1 MRGVTAGAGGTQGH
15 GSGWPMRG
23 GTPVSRPAPGREPR
37 PRPAPSTAGIIRALV
52 LPVARTLPWL
62 PLAAGGT
69 VGLLLVGVPRLV
81 SGETPEEI
89 ALLLLRGAV
98 LAFGLGLAF
107 LMDDPARHTTAG
119 VPVRRAV
126 RAGLRVALVAPVA
139 VGWWTAALLLVPA
152 EVRPPVGDMTLEAA
166 ATAVLALLA
175 GAAAVRLRDE
185 PEPGQ
190 AAAAA
195 LLLTGLVAP
204 LLMPD
209 RWTLFVQPHADRWDE
224 AHRSWAWL
232 LTGAA
237 LVWAACLLEPVR
249 RRRVR
254 AVFTARH

>member
-1 MRGVTAGAGGTQGH
+1 
-15 GSGWPMRG
+15 
-23 GTPVSRPAPGREPR
+23 
-37 PRPAPSTAGIIRALV
+37 
-52 LPVARTLPWL
+52 VARTLPWL
-62 PLAAGGT
+62 PLAAGAT

-81 SGETPEEI
+81 SGETPDRI
-89 ALLLLRGAV
+89 ALLLLRGAA

-107 LMDDPARHTTAG
+107 LMDDPARHTIAG

-232 LTGAA
+232 LAGAA

>member
-1 MRGVTAGAGGTQGH
+1 MRDVTADDA
-15 GSGWPMRG
+15 
-23 GTPVSRPAPGREPR
+23 PVTRPASGPAPHPR
-37 PRPAPSTAGIIRALV
+37 PTPSTTGITRALV
-52 LPVARTLPWL
+52 LPTARTLPWL

-81 SGETPEEI
+81 SGETAEGI
-89 ALLLLRGAV
+89 ALLLLRGAA

-139 VGWWTAALLLVPA
+139 VAWWTAALLLVPQ

-166 ATAVLALLA
+166 ATAVLALVT
-175 GAAAVRLRDE
+175 GAAAVRLWDE

-190 AAAAA
+190 GAAAA
-195 LLLTGLVAP
+195 LLLTGLAAH
-204 LLMPD
+204 LMPD
-209 RWTLFVQPHADRWDE
+209 RWTLFVQPHTDRWDE

-232 LTGAA
+232 LVGAA
-237 LVWAACLLEPVR
+237 LIWAACLLEPVR

-254 AVFTARH
+254 AAFTARS

>member
-1 MRGVTAGAGGTQGH
+1 M
-15 GSGWPMRG
+15 
-23 GTPVSRPAPGREPR
+23 
-37 PRPAPSTAGIIRALV
+37 AGIIRALV

-81 SGETPEEI
+81 SGETPDRI
-89 ALLLLRGAV
+89 ALLLLRGAG

-175 GAAAVRLRDE
+175 GAAAVRMRDE

-195 LLLTGLVAP
+195 LLLTGLAAP

-224 AHRSWAWL
+224 VHRSWAWL
-232 LTGAA
+232 LAGAA

-249 RRRVR
+249 RRRFR
-254 AVFTARH
+254 AVFASRH